1 MPKKPTRVNDVNAQ
15 RDVVMGNQYNYT
27 ADLARV
33 ESLLDQIVVLLRD
46 PHVRVEVGGDVRDS
60 ILVVGSEN
68 QVTLTKQ
75 DVGLF
80 AKLQTDGNAARREE
94 IYLARIILAEFAD
107 LEQLYIPLSGSL
119 QLEPSMRLKDRADE
133 SISGA
138 GIKLDDLRDAVYK
151 HQKTRFVILG
161 EPGGGKTTTLN
172 RLAVELA
179 RDRLKNP
186 LGGYLPV
193 PIDLFTYSGDEQ
205 PDEFLEKQ
213 WRIRTGLACSYGEA
227 LNHDRV
233 CFLLDGV
240 NQMPLADR
248 DKRIERWAHW
258 AKRQLPN
265 GHLAI
270 FTCRIANYSGDLG
283 LPEVSVNL
291 LEEAQMRRYFEI
303 RFGGSAYETHWREFE
318 MRLRAGN
325 DRFEKLAR
333 NPFMLSLMV
342 ERALE
347 GKPFGDSRAILM
359 RYLAEK
365 LLTRE
370 MESGRQPETL
380 TANKPDTLSA
390 MFEALKRLAFAM
402 QAEGEGT
409 ELTDALARK
418 TPLGESGS
426 AKISLEEVLNF
437 ARDATVL
444 KPVAAEDKSA
454 PRKYSF
460 YHQLLQEYFAAERLL
475 NLFRSGKDLSRYWR
489 VNWRW
494 WQFMPLA
501 KSASLPNPPLT
512 DWEEVVVFTAALA
525 GRDAE
530 RLIRQVAKGNLPLAG
545 RCTAEVKAR
554 EDLTSLADGLRTQLL
569 KRQRSPDADLRA
581 RIDAGLALG
590 ELGHPEL
597 RPQAFSFEEKEVW
610 AILPPMQEIPAGEFL
625 FGSDPNDKDAYD
637 DEKTSERRQSLPAYW
652 MGRYAVTNAE
662 YKFFI
667 DAGGYQEDRWWSAEG
682 LKWKQGKADAHDAA
696 MQDWLDFRNWL
707 KTQDINKLA
716 AQRQWTSGAKR
727 YWQEVAQLDE
737 EAARERARKVFERP
751 FDRPAFWD
759 DAALA
764 NPALPVVG
772 VNWYEASAYC
782 AWLSAVTR
790 REFRLPAEMEWE
802 KAARGADGRAY
813 PWGNEFDPKK
823 CNSVEARILR
833 NVPVGLLPVGASMY
847 GVFEASGNVWEW
859 TGNWYQAYAG
869 QKEEHQSDAYGEK
882 YRTVRGGSWDL
893 NRGDVRCA
901 DRLWFVPVNFD
912 NGIGFRLVSP
922 GS

>member
-1 MPKKPTRVNDVNAQ
+1 ML
-15 RDVVMGNQYNYT
+15 GNQYNYT

-33 ESLLDQIVVLLRD
+33 ENLLDQIILLLRD
-46 PHVRVEVGGDVRDS
+46 PHVRVEVGGEVRDS

-94 IYLARIILAEFAD
+94 IYLTRIILAEYAD
-107 LEQLYIPLSGSL
+107 LEQLYLPLSGSL

-151 HQKTRFVILG
+151 HRKPRFVILG

-179 RDRLKNP
+179 RERLKNP
-186 LGGYLPV
+186 LGGYLPI
-193 PIDLFTYSGDEQ
+193 PIDLFAYSGDEQ

-248 DKRIERWAHW
+248 PKRIERWSHW
-258 AKRQLPN
+258 ARRQLPN
-265 GHLAI
+265 GHLAV

-291 LEEAQMRRYFEI
+291 LEEGQMRRYFEI
-303 RFGGSAYETHWREFE
+303 RFGGSAYERHWREFE
-318 MRLRAGN
+318 SHLRAGN

-333 NPFMLSLMV
+333 NPFMLRLMV

-409 ELTDALARK
+409 ELTEALAGR
-418 TPLGESGS
+418 TPLCESGS
-426 AKISLEEVLNF
+426 AQIPLGEALDF

-454 PRKYSF
+454 PRRYSF

-475 NLFRSGKDLSRYWR
+475 NLFRSGKNLSRYWR

-501 KSASLPNPPLT
+501 KNASLPNPPLT
-512 DWEEVVVFTAALA
+512 DWEEVVMFTAALA

-530 RLIRQVAKGNLPLAG
+530 RLIKQVAKGNLPLAG
-545 RCTAEVKAR
+545 RCMAEVKTR
-554 EDLTSLADGLRTQLL
+554 EDLSPLAEELRAQLL
-569 KRQRSPDADLRA
+569 ERQRSPGADLRA

-610 AILPPMQEIPAGEFL
+610 ALLPPMQEVPEGVFL
-625 FGSDPNDKDAYD
+625 FGSDPQDKNAYNR
-637 DEKTSERRQSLPAYW
+637 EKTTERKLELPAYW

-667 DAGGYQEDRWWSAEG
+667 DAGGYTDERWWTPEG

-696 MQDWLDFRNWL
+696 IESWMKNRKIFKEFGVEKAAQQFNWL
-707 KTQDINKLA
+707 EST
-716 AQRQWTSGAKR
+716 KR
-727 YWQEVAQLDE
+727 YWQEVTQLDE
-737 EAARERARKVFERP
+737 EAARERAREQFDRP
-751 FDRPAFWD
+751 FDRPAYWD

-764 NPALPVVG
+764 SPALPVVG

-782 AWLSAVTR
+782 AWLSAVTG
-790 REFRLPAEMEWE
+790 REFRLPTEMEWE
-802 KAARGADGRAY
+802 KAARGTDGRAY

-823 CNSVEARILR
+823 CNSVESRIRR
-833 NVPVGLLPVGASMY
+833 NVPVGLLPDGASPY
-847 GVFEASGNVWEW
+847 GIFEASGNVWEW
-859 TGNWYQAYAG
+859 TGNGYQAYPG
-869 QKEEHQSDAYGEK
+869 QKEEHQSDEYGEK
-882 YRTVRGGSWDL
+882 YRTVRGGSWNLD
-893 NRGDVRCA
+893 RRFVRCA
-901 DRLWFVPVNFD
+901 YRLRDIPDYFFNL
-912 NGIGFRLVSP
+912 IGFRLVSP